1 MDGTPAQD
9 GGNYEEGES
18 PADSPSFFVGVP
30 QHSNTTDGWRSR
42 LFRDDLNVVASPL
55 CAIAQQQLDLYLTIG
70 NRYVVILDAARSMRR
85 AVAGSEA

>member
-1 MDGTPAQD
+1 
-9 GGNYEEGES
+9 
-18 PADSPSFFVGVP
+18 
-30 QHSNTTDGWRSR
+30 
-42 LFRDDLNVVASPL
+42 VASPL